1 LAVRFAQAQ
10 ALGKPIIGGEV
21 GIISGTGQNC
31 LSDTQRSIDVEARVE
46 AQVPA
51 GSSGILLWNWV
62 PTLTQTCSFDIAP
75 GDPSLSVLGTF
86 AL

>member
-1 LAVRFAQAQ
+1 M
-10 ALGKPIIGGEV
+10 GKPIIGGEV
-21 GIISGTGQNC
+21 GIISGTGENC
-31 LSDTQRSIDVEARVE
+31 LSDAQRSTDVEARVG

-62 PTLTQTCSFDIAP
+62 PVLTQACSFDIAP
-75 GDPSLSVLGTF
+75 GDPSLSVLDAV